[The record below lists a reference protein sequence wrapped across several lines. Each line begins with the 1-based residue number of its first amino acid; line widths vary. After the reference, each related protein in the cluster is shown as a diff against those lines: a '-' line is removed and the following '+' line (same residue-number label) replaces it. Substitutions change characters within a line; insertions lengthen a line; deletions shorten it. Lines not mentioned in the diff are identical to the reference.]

1 LLCPSSTEHD
11 HDWRFH
17 FEILT
22 DHSRPELGTS
32 WKRIEPKT
40 QPYQVIQPTLMT
52 QSDGSLRALM
62 RSKHEQIAESISK
75 DGGRTWSEL
84 KLIELPNN
92 NSGIEAV
99 TLKDGRHLLLYNHTG
114 GRPDRSDGW
123 GRRNVLNLAI
133 SEDGAEWKEVA
144 TIEKED
150 TGEFSYPAMIQTS
163 DGLIHMTYTWNRQK
177 VKHVV
182 VDPSKLVVGKTLNLD
197 SE

>member
-1 LLCPSSTEHD
+1 
-11 HDWRFH
+11 
-17 FEILT
+17 
-22 DHSRPELGTS
+22 
-32 WKRIEPKT
+32 
-40 QPYQVIQPTLMT
+40 
-52 QSDGSLRALM
+52 
-62 RSKHEQIAESISK
+62 
-75 DGGRTWSEL
+75 
-84 KLIELPNN
+84 
-92 NSGIEAV
+92 
-99 TLKDGRHLLLYNHTG
+99 LLYNHTG

-163 DGLIHMTYTWNRQK
+163 NGLIHMTYTWNRQK